1 MRKASA
7 PGKMLRI
14 LFRLPL
20 LLFRARLGWLLGSR
34 FLMLTH
40 TGRVSDLPRQT
51 VLEVVHQDKIKG
63 SFYVVAVYA
72 EHADWVRNVMLDPR
86 VTVTSGRRTF
96 AAIASR
102 LEHQDARKVLL
113 WYALKHPRA
122 LRTIARL
129 FQIDYDGTA
138 ESVSRMAQALPVVSL
153 LTERAEEGW
162 ALEKGPMNMQDGVDS
177 GDG

>member
-20 LLFRARLGWLLGSR
+20 LLYRARLGWLLGSR

-40 TGRVSDLPRQT
+40 AGDVSGLPRQT
-51 VLEVVHQDKIKG
+51 VLEVVHQDQIKG
-63 SFYVVAVYA
+63 TFYMVAAYA
-72 EHADWVRNVMLDPR
+72 EHADWLRNVMLDPR
-86 VTVTSGRRTF
+86 VTVTGGRRTF
-96 AAIASR
+96 AAIAST

-129 FQIDYDGTA
+129 FQIDYDDTA
-138 ESVSRMAQALPVVSL
+138 ESGRRMAHALLVV
-153 LTERAEEGW
+153 
-162 ALEKGPMNMQDGVDS
+162 
-177 GDG
+177 

>member
-7 PGKMLRI
+7 PGKILRI

-20 LLFRARLGWLLGSR
+20 LLYRARLGWLLGSR

-40 TGRVSDLPRQT
+40 AGRVSGLPRYT
-51 VLEVVHQDKIKG
+51 VLEVVHQDQIKG
-63 SFYVVAVYA
+63 TFYVVAAYA
-72 EHADWVRNVMLDPR
+72 EHADWLRNVMLDPR
-86 VTVTSGRRTF
+86 VTVTSGWRTF

-102 LEHQDARKVLL
+102 LEHQNARKVLL

-122 LRTIARL
+122 LRVIARL

-153 LTERAEEGW
+153 LTQRAEEGLE
-162 ALEKGPMNMQDGVDS
+162 LEKGAMNMQDGVDS